1 MRISLLIDS
10 PLATLQQAMR
20 GLDSAVKRQ
29 IGAQTKRAALPIW
42 QEETRFRGD
51 TRQRTRLAQSAAVG
65 VTATNVT
72 LKAGIGPLSRTAS
85 LTELAKAIEFGN
97 NPYVKE
103 QAVSKRGKV
112 FTRRRGNRFGPP
124 AKKGNV
130 AYPAAEA
137 ATPRIIALWIQT
149 AVRTVHEEIEK
160 VG

>member
-20 GLDSAVKRQ
+20 RLDSAVKRQ

>member
-29 IGAQTKRAALPIW
+29 IGAQTKRVALPVW

-149 AVRTVHEEIEK
+149 AVRTIHEAIEK

>member
-72 LKAGIGPLSRTAS
+72 LTAGIGPLSRTAS

>member
-20 GLDSAVKRQ
+20 GLDSAMKRQ
-29 IGAQTKRAALPIW
+29 IGAQTKRVALPVW

-149 AVRTVHEEIEK
+149 AVRTIHEEIEK
-160 VG
+160 AG

>member
-10 PLATLQQAMR
+10 PLPVLQQAMR

-29 IGAQTKRAALPIW
+29 IGAQTKRVALPVW

-51 TRQRTRLAQSAAVG
+51 TRQRSRLAQSAAVG

-72 LKAGIGPLSRTAS
+72 LKAGVGPLSRTAS

-103 QAVSKRGKV
+103 KAVSKRGNV
-112 FTRRRGNRFGPP
+112 FDRRRGNRFGP
-124 AKKGNV
+124 ATKTGNV

-137 ATPRIIALWIQT
+137 SIPRIAALWIQT
-149 AVRTVHEEIEK
+149 AVRTIHETIEG
-160 VG
+160 V

>member
-51 TRQRTRLAQSAAVG
+51 TRQRTRLAQSATVG

>member
-29 IGAQTKRAALPIW
+29 IGAQTKRVALPVW

-149 AVRTVHEEIEK
+149 AVRTIHEEIEK
-160 VG
+160 VS

>member
-29 IGAQTKRAALPIW
+29 IGAQTKRVALPVW

-137 ATPRIIALWIQT
+137 ATPRIIAQWIPT
-149 AVRTVHEEIEK
+149 AVRTIHEEIEK
-160 VG
+160 AG

>member
-20 GLDSAVKRQ
+20 GLDSAIKRQ
-29 IGAQTKRAALPIW
+29 IGAQTKRVALPVW
-42 QEETRFRGD
+42 QDEMRFRGD

-103 QAVSKRGKV
+103 KAVSKRGKV
-112 FTRRRGNRFGPP
+112 FERRRGNRFGPP
-124 AKKGNV
+124 TKSGNV
-130 AYPAAEA
+130 AYPAASA
-137 ATPRIIALWIQT
+137 SIPRIAALWLQT
-149 AVRTVHEEIEK
+149 AVRTIHEEIEK
-160 VG
+160 V

>member
-10 PLATLQQAMR
+10 PLPVLLQAMR

-29 IGAQTKRAALPIW
+29 IGAQTKRVALPVW

>member
-10 PLATLQQAMR
+10 PLPVLLQAMR

-29 IGAQTKRAALPIW
+29 IGAQTKRVALPVW

-85 LTELAKAIEFGN
+85 LTQLAKAIEFGN
-97 NPYVKE
+97 NPYIKE

-112 FTRRRGNRFGPP
+112 FTRQRGNRFGPP
-124 AKKGNV
+124 TKKGNV
-130 AYPAAEA
+130 AYAAAPEA
-137 ATPRIIALWIQT
+137 IARIGALWVQT
-149 AVRTVHEEIEK
+149 AVRTIHEKIEG
-160 VG
+160 V

>member
-10 PLATLQQAMR
+10 PLATLQHAMR

-29 IGAQTKRAALPIW
+29 IGAQTKRVALPVW

-149 AVRTVHEEIEK
+149 AVRTIHEEIEK
-160 VG
+160 VS

>member
-10 PLATLQQAMR
+10 PLATLQRAMR

-29 IGAQTKRAALPIW
+29 IGAQTKRVALPVW

-149 AVRTVHEEIEK
+149 AVRTIHEEIEK
-160 VG
+160 AG

>member
-29 IGAQTKRAALPIW
+29 IGAQTKRVALSVW

-65 VTATNVT
+65 VTATNIT

-149 AVRTVHEEIEK
+149 AVRTIHEAIEK

>member
-1 MRISLLIDS
+1 MRISLMIDS
-10 PLATLQQAMR
+10 PLATLQHAMR

-29 IGAQTKRAALPIW
+29 IGAQTKRAALPVW

-72 LKAGIGPLSRTAS
+72 LKAGIGALSRTAS

-112 FTRRRGNRFGPP
+112 FQRRRGNRFGPP
-124 AKKGNV
+124 TKTGNV
-130 AYPAAEA
+130 AYPAARDA
-137 ATPRIIALWIQT
+137 IPRIVSLWVQT
-149 AVRTVHEEIEK
+149 AARTIHETIEK
-160 VG
+160 AL

>member
-29 IGAQTKRAALPIW
+29 IGAQTKRVALPVW

-130 AYPAAEA
+130 AYPAVEA

-149 AVRTVHEEIEK
+149 AVRTIHEEIEK
-160 VG
+160 AG

>member
-29 IGAQTKRAALPIW
+29 IGAQTKRVALPVW
-42 QEETRFRGD
+42 QEETSFRGD

>member
-1 MRISLLIDS
+1 MRISLLIES

-29 IGAQTKRAALPIW
+29 IGAQTKRVALPVW

-51 TRQRTRLAQSAAVG
+51 TRQRSRLAQSAAVG

-103 QAVSKRGKV
+103 QAVSKRGRV

-124 AKKGNV
+124 VKKGNV

-149 AVRTVHEEIEK
+149 AVRTIHEEIEK
-160 VG
+160 TG

>member
-29 IGAQTKRAALPIW
+29 IGAQTKRVALPVW
-42 QEETRFRGD
+42 QEETWFRGD

-149 AVRTVHEEIEK
+149 AVRTIHEEIEK
-160 VG
+160 AG

>member
-149 AVRTVHEEIEK
+149 AVRTIHEEIEK
-160 VG
+160 AG

>member
-10 PLATLQQAMR
+10 PLATLQQAMW

-29 IGAQTKRAALPIW
+29 IGAQTKRVALPVW
-42 QEETRFRGD
+42 REETRFRGD

-112 FTRRRGNRFGPP
+112 FSRRRGNRFGPP

-149 AVRTVHEEIEK
+149 AVRTIHEEIEK

>member
-29 IGAQTKRAALPIW
+29 IGAQTKRVALPVW

>member
-29 IGAQTKRAALPIW
+29 IGAQTKRVALPVW

-85 LTELAKAIEFGN
+85 LTELAKAIEFCN

-112 FTRRRGNRFGPP
+112 FIRRCGNRFGPP

-130 AYPAAEA
+130 AYPAAAA

-149 AVRTVHEEIEK
+149 AVRTIHEEIEK
-160 VG
+160 AG